1 MTINEFIDYAK
12 RLDPSDKTAFCNLVA
27 TGLQLTGMTL
37 EEIAEK
43 FDTAPGTVSRWKNG
57 HTAPA
62 VFARKSIIR
71 FFLQKAER
79 QVRGASTPIRP
90 SVAAYLAS
98 ASKR

>member
-1 MTINEFIDYAK
+1 MTLNEFIDVAK
-12 RLDPSDKTAFCNLVA
+12 RLDPSDKTAFCSLVA
-27 TGLQLTGMTL
+27 AGLQLTGLTL
-37 EEIAEK
+37 EEVASK

-62 VFARKSIIR
+62 VFARKSIVR

-79 QVRGASTPIRP
+79 MARGTSAPVRA
-90 SVAAYLAS
+90 SVAAFF